1 MEINNY
7 PNYLIYEDGRVYSK
21 KYDRFLKQQINT
33 RGYYIVDLYN
43 KGIRKHF
50 CIHRLI
56 ALHYIKNPYNY
67 EEVDHIDRNR
77 LNNNINNLRW
87 VNRSMNGLNKIKRK
101 DNSTGYKNIIFNK
114 TKNTYKTDITRNNIR
129 LQKNF
134 KTLEEAIDYRD
145 NFLLLQQQE
154 Q

>member
-1 MEINNY
+1 MEIQGY
-7 PNYLIYEDGRVYSK
+7 ENYLIYEDGRVYNK

-33 RGYYIVDLYN
+33 QGYYIVDLYY
-43 KGIRKHF
+43 KSIRKHF
-50 CIHRLI
+50 SIHRLI
-56 ALHYIKNPYNY
+56 ALHYIINPYNY

-87 VNRSMNGLNKIKRK
+87 VDKSMNSLNKIKRK
-101 DNSTGYKNIIFNK
+101 DNKTGYKNIIFNK

-134 KTLEEAIDYRD
+134 KRLQEAIDYRD
-145 NFLLLQQQE
+145 KFLLEQQQE

>member
-1 MEINNY
+1 MEIQGY
-7 PNYLIYEDGRVYSK
+7 ENYLIYEDRRVYNK

-33 RGYYIVDLYN
+33 QGYYIVDLYY
-43 KGIRKHF
+43 KSIRKHF
-50 CIHRLI
+50 SIHRLI
-56 ALHYIKNPYNY
+56 ALHYIINPYNY

-87 VNRSMNGLNKIKRK
+87 VDKSMNSLNKIKRK
-101 DNSTGYKNIIFNK
+101 DNKTGYKNIIFNK

-134 KTLEEAIDYRD
+134 KTLQEAIDYRD
-145 NFLLLQQQE
+145 KFLLEQQQE